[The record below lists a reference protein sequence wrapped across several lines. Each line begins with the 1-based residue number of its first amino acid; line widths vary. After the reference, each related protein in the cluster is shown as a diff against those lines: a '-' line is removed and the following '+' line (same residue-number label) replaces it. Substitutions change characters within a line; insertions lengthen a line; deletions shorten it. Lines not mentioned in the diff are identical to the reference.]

1 MRLPRTSARAAPRAA
16 RNSNFF
22 FCRVGRR
29 RRGPPRCRRLAAHQ
43 RRERVGLRR
52 SRCWWWL
59 WWWWRMWWR
68 CWLLFCR
75 RLLAVLLRILGRVVD
90 DHAKLAGTQV
100 AWHEAQTHDALL
112 PAGEQADHRLLQR
125 GGARLQLLLE
135 RLDAAASPLLA
146 RAIRLPPSPLA
157 LARRPAQLELFRA
170 QPAPSCSMTSHSTHQ
185 LLASPFARPTPSL

>member
-1 MRLPRTSARAAPRAA
+1 
-16 RNSNFF
+16 
-22 FCRVGRR
+22 
-29 RRGPPRCRRLAAHQ
+29 
-43 RRERVGLRR
+43 
-52 SRCWWWL
+52 
-59 WWWWRMWWR
+59 MWWR

-112 PAGEQADHRLLQR
+112 PASEQADHRLLQR

-170 QPAPSCSMTSHSTHQ
+170 QPAPSCSTTSHSTHQ
-185 LLASPFARPTPSL
+185 LLASPFAHPTRSLSASPWAQRELSASDCAQRANHLRHRRRRQCCCCFRRRDRQERHCGRHHRYS